1 MSSSED
7 DGFIDGNVS
16 DDEVMAGSGDS
27 DFEET
32 RRARNRNKYNPPP
45 KPSRLVVLKENPSV
59 TGKRKRQAEGG
70 SSRAEPAERRGM
82 FDDDEDGGEDG
93 DDSDDDGPRQITG
106 SEFLTKLLAYKTRP
120 VKDLGGLELKADHTA
135 RPLWIDNHGRM

>member
-1 MSSSED
+1 M
-7 DGFIDGNVS
+7 
-16 DDEVMAGSGDS
+16 
-27 DFEET
+27 
-32 RRARNRNKYNPPP
+32 
-45 KPSRLVVLKENPSV
+45 VLKENPPV
-59 TGKRKRQAEGG
+59 TGKRKRQTEGG